1 MPLRS
6 FREKKGAE
14 TDTIAPIPCVR
25 DSTTAKDALR
35 QRSCIVENT
44 RLIRTVARTGLGRAP
59 LWLAISLFWLW
70 PWLLATYLS
79 RLENGAPIPSPF
91 VFHTR
96 LGLFLALGLFLLALA
111 LLYYRRGLQVPAAL
125 TPLLAGA
132 SLTAASCLSFVPLD
146 YLAAPTT
153 FSAAVHLL
161 RSCFGAVGIGLLCL
175 LCGQAFA
182 LAGTRQTLFCVCLG
196 SFVGAAAFMA
206 VASAP
211 DFVLQLVLLG
221 LSLGSFVL
229 LRPLG
234 ALVGKDGEPPSEP
247 LPQSRHRPETRAPW
261 KLMITVAL
269 WAGSFGAFSFL
280 FENTPWP
287 SLGPGAYL
295 IASLAVLPF
304 VGWPRI
310 HYNDLLYKVGFL
322 TLGAALSLALFA
334 GCLVPASYGLF
345 SFGYRFIELFIW
357 GLYVHLIRTRGLSP
371 YWTIALNVGIW
382 TLSRYGGFVIAASV
396 LKAVPTAES
405 PEALALTLALLL
417 ILLVGALFLSNHNNF
432 AEGWGIER
440 VADEARS
447 DRQTDYSCRVVAEHF
462 GLSPKEA
469 EILSYIMRGDT
480 RREIGAALFVSPE
493 TVKTHIRHIYG
504 KTGVN
509 SQEALR
515 DLVAR
520 TGRSLDG

>member
-1 MPLRS
+1 M
-6 FREKKGAE
+6 
-14 TDTIAPIPCVR
+14 
-25 DSTTAKDALR
+25 
-35 QRSCIVENT
+35 
-44 RLIRTVARTGLGRAP
+44 
-59 LWLAISLFWLW
+59 
-70 PWLLATYLS
+70 
-79 RLENGAPIPSPF
+79 
-91 VFHTR
+91 
-96 LGLFLALGLFLLALA
+96 
-111 LLYYRRGLQVPAAL
+111 
-125 TPLLAGA
+125 
-132 SLTAASCLSFVPLD
+132 
-146 YLAAPTT
+146 
-153 FSAAVHLL
+153 
-161 RSCFGAVGIGLLCL
+161 
-175 LCGQAFA
+175 
-182 LAGTRQTLFCVCLG
+182 
-196 SFVGAAAFMA
+196 
-206 VASAP
+206 
-211 DFVLQLVLLG
+211 
-221 LSLGSFVL
+221 
-229 LRPLG
+229 
-234 ALVGKDGEPPSEP
+234 
-247 LPQSRHRPETRAPW
+247 
-261 KLMITVAL
+261 
-269 WAGSFGAFSFL
+269 
-280 FENTPWP
+280 
-287 SLGPGAYL
+287 
-295 IASLAVLPF
+295 
-304 VGWPRI
+304 
-310 HYNDLLYKVGFL
+310 
-322 TLGAALSLALFA
+322 
-334 GCLVPASYGLF
+334 
-345 SFGYRFIELFIW
+345 
-357 GLYVHLIRTRGLSP
+357 HLIRTRGLSP